1 MALSANLTGQTPP
14 ARIPKL
20 KYRNPLPANDHLPAL
35 DPPRSRDLQSTIDI
49 HDDPPATPSST
60 APSSYCRPSF
70 DTASRS
76 SPSLASPASS
86 VTASD
91 DSTSSKKKKKKTGSV
106 LGFLSL
112 KEPSQVA
119 FEQFAEAQ
127 RKQAADKGTRSPTS
141 RPSTSYASKKLPE
154 NIPKVNSKWDGV
166 PDSLKSRHPK
176 STKSIKSSASSNKNR
191 HSVTSQESQTP
202 PSTAL
207 PRNDSR
213 ASIMTDGTRNPPNSV
228 ASPAASVSNLDFC
241 DDTEARSATPTLPEV
256 SFYSPEPI
264 DANVAHAHLS
274 QPLAYHPPVPDSSSR
289 SSGSISDRGSFSDQ
303 VPGLRPDSPASST
316 DSGDTVVRDTAD
328 IIFKKLNEQPQKSFW
343 GETPGVQSPEE
354 AIATTVPES
363 HDFLFDHQPP
373 MDLSSSNSP
382 ATTPSV
388 PHYAP
393 TRPVQNFSRPM
404 SFHTTSPPARSSKSP
419 SYRTTPVSSGLPT
432 LYEAS
437 LASIESDGNLSDET
451 VQDHDDTDAQS
462 IAPSTIAPSELSAHW
477 RDSPRE
483 RLGLGGR
490 LRMNAE
496 LPWEVQGQGESPGKL
511 KKYRLSMFG
520 KVTPR

>member
-1 MALSANLTGQTPP
+1 MALSANLTAQSPP
-14 ARIPKL
+14 ARIPRL
-20 KYRNPLPANDHLPAL
+20 KYRNPLPADHQPPSL
-35 DPPRSRDLQSTIDI
+35 DSHRSRDLDPALHIQ
-49 HDDPPATPSST
+49 DPPPTPSST

-70 DTASRS
+70 DTTTRT

-86 VTASD
+86 VAASD
-91 DSTSSKKKKKKTGSV
+91 DSTSCKKKKKTGSV
-106 LGFLSL
+106 FGFLSL

-127 RKQAADKGTRSPTS
+127 RKQAAEKGTPSPTS

-166 PDSLKSRHPK
+166 PDALKNRYPK
-176 STKSIKSSASSNKNR
+176 STKSIKSSASNKNR
-191 HSVTSQESQTP
+191 HSITSQESQTP

-207 PRNDSR
+207 PPS
-213 ASIMTDGTRNPPNSV
+213 ASTTSVMTDGTRNPPNSV
-228 ASPAASVSNLDFC
+228 ASPATSISNLEIC
-241 DDTEARSATPTLPEV
+241 DDTEFRPSTPTLPEV
-256 SFYSPEPI
+256 SFYFPEPL
-264 DANVAHAHLS
+264 DANITHAQPS
-274 QPLAYHPPVPDSSSR
+274 QPMAYHPSIPESSSR
-289 SSGSISDRGSFSDQ
+289 SSESTSDRGSFSDQ
-303 VPGLRPDSPASST
+303 VPSLRPDSPASST

-343 GETPGVQSPEE
+343 GEAPEAQSPDE
-354 AIATTVPES
+354 AVTTNVPES

-382 ATTPSV
+382 VTTPPV

-393 TRPVQNFSRPM
+393 PRPVQNFSRPM
-404 SFHTTSPPARSSKSP
+404 SSHPVSSSARSSRVP
-419 SYRTTPVSSGLPT
+419 SYRTTPISSGLPT

-437 LASIESDGNLSDET
+437 LASTESDGNLSDET

-490 LRMNAE
+490 LRMNAD

-520 KVTPR
+520 KVTPRA